1 MKIALVNSTYYP
13 RVIGGAELSVQYLA
27 ESLVAEGHDVTVI
40 CAAPEEDRSAL
51 NGVQVEYVKLR
62 NLYWPYGQRH
72 SAPLR
77 LAWNLLDINN
87 RWMGKEVE
95 HRLRALR
102 PDIVHTNNL
111 QVLSGAVW
119 SAAKK
124 LDLPIVHT
132 IRDLYLLCPRSTMF
146 SHGRNCE
153 KLCRSCAI
161 FASAKRPSSALV
173 DHVVGISRFILD
185 KHLKFG
191 WFPQAG
197 RSVIFNSYAPPRK
210 IENQGRSERFT
221 FGFIGRIDRRKG
233 IEWLL
238 SAFAD
243 PRVAGSAALIVAG
256 DGEPE
261 FVALLKSRVK
271 HLAVN
276 FVGRMTPKEFFSRI
290 DVAVVPSII
299 DEALGRVILEAYAY
313 GKPVIASDRGGIPEI
328 VDNGKTGF
336 LIDPTYPEQ
345 LADRLAMFIE
355 EPELAATFKT
365 DCISRFEDFTPER
378 IVEQYLQVYHSVLQ
392 GGQPP
397 RNQLVSAAVP
407 VRSGHEA

>member
-1 MKIALVNSTYYP
+1 MKIALINSTYYP
-13 RVIGGAELSVQYLA
+13 RVIGGAEISVQYLA
-27 ESLVAEGHDVTVI
+27 ESLVAQGHEVTVI
-40 CAAPEEDRSAL
+40 CASPDEEKRVL
-51 NGVQVEYVKLR
+51 NGVQVQYVKLR

-77 LAWNLLDINN
+77 LAWNLLDVNN

-111 QVLSGAVW
+111 QALSGSVW

-146 SHGRNCE
+146 RHERNCE

-185 KHLKFG
+185 KHIKFG

-238 SAFAD
+238 SSFAD
-243 PRVAGSAALIVAG
+243 PRIGASASLIVAG

-261 FVALLKSRVK
+261 YVALLRSRVK

-276 FVGRMTPKEFFSRI
+276 FVGRMTPEEFYSRI
-290 DVAVVPSII
+290 DVAVFPTINH
-299 DEALGRVILEAYAY
+299 EPLGRVILEAYAH
-313 GKPVIASDRGGIPEI
+313 GKPVIASNRGGIPEI
-328 VDNGKTGF
+328 VDNGITGF
-336 LIDPTYPEQ
+336 LVDPAYPEKLIHH
-345 LADRLAMFIE
+345 LARFISD
-355 EPELAATFKT
+355 PGLAA
-365 DCISRFEDFTPER
+365 RFEPACRLRFTDFTPER
-378 IVEQYLQVYHSVLQ
+378 IAEKYLQVYQSVLQ
-392 GGQPP
+392 GGKPP
-397 RNQLVSAAVP
+397 RNQLVSATVP
-407 VRSGHEA
+407 AGSSYEA